1 MPYTVVERLSMG
13 PRVLPQ
19 AQNCFSP
26 EGVRER
32 AVQSKSESVRRH
44 TRFYLVTVT
53 TQQDF
58 DVFIDVVTCI
68 NQDLI
73 RF

>member
-1 MPYTVVERLSMG
+1 MG
-13 PRVLPQ
+13 LRALPQ
-19 AQNCFSP
+19 EQNCFSP

-32 AVQSKSESVRRH
+32 AVHSKSESVRRH
-44 TRFYLVTVT
+44 ACFYLVTVT

-73 RF
+73 KF

>member
-1 MPYTVVERLSMG
+1 MVNRAEGFATIAEVLQCKRYKKEGCIFQVRIRQERHI
-13 PRVLPQ
+13 Q
-19 AQNCFSP
+19 
-26 EGVRER
+26 
-32 AVQSKSESVRRH
+32 
-44 TRFYLVTVT
+44 FYLPTVT

-68 NQDLI
+68 NQDSI